1 MLRFFIFAVTPSIY
15 LAHSSVQ
22 LLSPFWLFVTPW
34 TAAHQASLF
43 LIISRNLPKFMS
55 IASVMSSSHLILW
68 HPLLL
73 LPSTFPA
80 SRTFPMSCLFTS
92 GNQNTRVSV
101 SASVYTKSLLKKT
114 KKLSVK
120 QLNSLK
126 DILVQIFFSQIYRFR
141 KKKKSTWCLSTNVH
155 FVLYCLALLPLIE
168 HSIILYWLIDEKINK
183 YVFLSI
189 FLEYLL
195 TV

>member
-1 MLRFFIFAVTPSIY
+1 MWKHISLSI
-15 LAHSSVQ
+15 LVVVVQ
-22 LLSPFWLFVTPW
+22 SPSPFWLFVTPW

-168 HSIILYWLIDEKINK
+168 HSIILYWLMKK
-183 YVFLSI
+183 
-189 FLEYLL
+189 
-195 TV
+195 